1 MKALQRAN
9 IHAFLSALVWGTA
22 ASFAIRFF
30 ISSWI
35 SPRMLAM
42 LQYGSVFLY
51 PVFLLTWVRRKTGL
65 WLNLGFF
72 SLVGGTASFLIWNLI
87 GGAQNQGWMNFVFL
101 IIFFAVVLYSIPK
114 IELALQHDWKSPV
127 WDKFNRSS
135 LAAFLF
141 LRFPWLDD
149 ITD

>member
-30 ISSWI
+30 NSSWM
-35 SPRMLAM
+35 SPRMLGM

-51 PVFLLTWVRRKTGL
+51 PVLLLTWVRRKTGL
-65 WLNLGFF
+65 WLNLGYF
-72 SLVGGTASFLIWNLI
+72 SLVGGTASFLIWSLI
-87 GGAQNQGWMNFVFL
+87 GTQTQGRMNFVFL
-101 IIFFAVVLYSIPK
+101 IVFFAVVLYSIPK
-114 IELALQHDWKSPV
+114 IEPALQQDWKSPV

-135 LAAFLF
+135 FAAFLF